1 MQRWTAQNSVC
12 DTPTL
17 FKTTKSHPTHRVPP
31 KCLYGTQGRLHTL
44 IWTNN
49 DKKKQREPTIILA
62 NGRIRCRRCQAL
74 SKRSRNQCRKP
85 ALKGKWVC
93 DFHGGK
99 STGPKTQ
106 AGRQRIASAK
116 TVHGKETR
124 AKRRERTESD
134 ARMRNFED
142 LLHVLG
148 MTSAPRWK
156 GRKPTGYVPI
166 TTAEQAKVW
175 IAADIL
181 GLHR

>member
-1 MQRWTAQNSVC
+1 MTE
-12 DTPTL
+12 
-17 FKTTKSHPTHRVPP
+17 
-31 KCLYGTQGRLHTL
+31 
-44 IWTNN
+44 
-49 DKKKQREPTIILA
+49 KQREPTIILA
-62 NGRIRCRRCQAL
+62 SGRIRCRRCQAL
-74 SKRSRNQCRKP
+74 SKRSRKQCKKP
-85 ALKGKWVC
+85 ALTGKWVC

-116 TVHGKETR
+116 TVHGRETR